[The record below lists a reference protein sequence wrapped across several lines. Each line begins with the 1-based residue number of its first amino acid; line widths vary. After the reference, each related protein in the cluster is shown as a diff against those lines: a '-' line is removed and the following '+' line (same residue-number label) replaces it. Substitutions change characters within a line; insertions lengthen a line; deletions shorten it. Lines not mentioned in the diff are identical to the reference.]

1 MLCIA
6 ARAKYSATLCRRK
19 KYTHVVTKDNKIN
32 RQKDWQELTKRS
44 AAARGIMCQRREC
57 RNDCSKRPFL
67 FKQMTGRNIMAIE
80 DETVSLIGS
89 DKVQGTAVFDADG
102 NNIGSIERLMIE
114 KTSGRVS
121 YAVLSFGGFLGIG
134 DDHYPLPWPSLK
146 YNVELGGYQTMVTV
160 DQIKGA
166 PKADGDW
173 NWADTTRTKGLD
185 DYYGAAI

>member
-1 MLCIA
+1 
-6 ARAKYSATLCRRK
+6 
-19 KYTHVVTKDNKIN
+19 
-32 RQKDWQELTKRS
+32 
-44 AAARGIMCQRREC
+44 
-57 RNDCSKRPFL
+57 
-67 FKQMTGRNIMAIE
+67 MAE

-89 DKVQGTAVFDADG
+89 DKVQGTAVYDADG
-102 NNIGSIERLMIE
+102 NKVGSIERVMIE

-166 PKADGDW
+166 PSVAAGGDF
-173 NWADTTRTKGLD
+173 NWADKTRTKGLD

>member
-1 MLCIA
+1 
-6 ARAKYSATLCRRK
+6 
-19 KYTHVVTKDNKIN
+19 
-32 RQKDWQELTKRS
+32 
-44 AAARGIMCQRREC
+44 
-57 RNDCSKRPFL
+57 
-67 FKQMTGRNIMAIE
+67 MTAE

-102 NNIGSIERLMIE
+102 NKIGSIERVMIE
-114 KTSGRVS
+114 KASGRVS

-146 YNVELGGYQTMVTV
+146 YNVELGGYQTMITV

-166 PKADGDW
+166 PKYGAGGDW
-173 NWADTTRTKGLD
+173 NWADATRTKGLD